1 MGLHYSTEEKVDL
14 FADSLESSFQENSE
28 PFDDDFIDHV
38 EERVD
43 NFLHRNSRHHTT
55 APLTS
60 PQEIMEII
68 LQLPNRKAPGKDG
81 IKNIALKA
89 LALNAIT
96 NITKIFNSCLQL
108 NYFPQEWKHA
118 LIAVIPKAGK
128 DPRFAD
134 NYCPISVI
142 SSLGKIFEKILLNHI
157 KHCEDNNRIPD
168 FQHGFQQQTSTQ
180 HQLLRV
186 TNLIINGFN
195 NRTYTVGL
203 FLDVKEAFKRMWH
216 DGLIYKMIQ

>member
-1 MGLHYSTEEKVDL
+1 MELPSPPRSSTTPLHPQKSISGSRGPRMPHSANSPTPAPLKTPPKPPPQPPTPQNRPAEFPSNL
-14 FADSLESSFQENSE
+14 LESSFQENSE
-28 PFDDDFIDHV
+28 PSDDDFIDHV

-43 NFLHRNSRHHTT
+43 NFLHPNSRRHT

-60 PQEIMEII
+60 PQEIMEIL

-118 LIAVIPKAGK
+118 LITVIPKAGK

-142 SSLGKIFEKILLNHI
+142 SSLGKIFEKTLLKPH
-157 KHCEDNNRIPD
+157 
-168 FQHGFQQQTSTQ
+168 QQA
-180 HQLLRV
+180 LR
-186 TNLIINGFN
+186 
-195 NRTYTVGL
+195 R
-203 FLDVKEAFKRMWH
+203 
-216 DGLIYKMIQ
+216 